1 MLGKRVLCEITLL
14 MARIQYT
21 SSGGSFFPLKNGNWL
36 INWARGIND
45 ITEVTSDSDIAFQ
58 FFFSSAGEKLQ
69 VYRAYRD
76 YDLELPINIDGE
88 LSFYHFDE

>member
-1 MLGKRVLCEITLL
+1 MYMLL
-14 MARIQYT
+14 
-21 SSGGSFFPLKNGNWL
+21 NGNWL

-58 FFFSSAGEKLQ
+58 FFFSSGGEKLR

-88 LSFYHFDE
+88 LSFYRPIE